1 MFHKAFSPFNQI
13 TISADAIAENY
24 HYFQSTYPQAV
35 FAPVIKSNAY
45 GHGLSEVGPIVD
57 RLHAPYLC
65 VNDMLEAE
73 TLRSLRIKTP
83 ILILGYTD
91 PKSYQTLKKIPH
103 TLTITD
109 ISQLEVLNTYQPG
122 IKVHIKIDTGMNRLG
137 VKLSQIPAF
146 IDVAKNT
153 EAVDFEGIF
162 THLASADEKEGN
174 AQTKQQIDRFKEA
187 LRMFRHYGFLFKWR
201 HVGNTAGA
209 SRIKDPDFNMARLG
223 MGLYGYSPFPV
234 LSRLGKLQ
242 RKALI
247 PALSFTS
254 HLVAI
259 KTLERG
265 ESVGYGATYLATRP
279 AVIGTVP
286 IGYFEGL
293 KRGLSNRGSM
303 LITGVECPIVGRVCM
318 NMAMI
323 DITQVKNPVIGL
335 PVTVVSGNP
344 KHPNTADRLAK
355 TAGTVTH
362 DFLAGL
368 NSSLPRIVKD

>member
-1 MFHKAFSPFNQI
+1 MFHKAFSPSNQI

-146 IDVAKNT
+146 IDVAKNM

-201 HVGNTAGA
+201 HVGHTLEGKHF
-209 SRIKDPDFNMARLG
+209 IGPLG
-223 MGLYGYSPFPV
+223 
-234 LSRLGKLQ
+234 
-242 RKALI
+242 
-247 PALSFTS
+247 FTS
-254 HLVAI
+254 SVQPLAHGLTNQCVAALASLLGYLVELLTGFVV
-259 KTLERG
+259 KVDVE
-265 ESVGYGATYLATRP
+265 VHDC
-279 AVIGTVP
+279 
-286 IGYFEGL
+286 GL
-293 KRGLSNRGSM
+293 
-303 LITGVECPIVGRVCM
+303 LITV
-318 NMAMI
+318 AY
-323 DITQVKNPVIGL
+323 VIRNRREMEGG
-335 PVTVVSGNP
+335 P
-344 KHPNTADRLAK
+344 
-355 TAGTVTH
+355 
-362 DFLAGL
+362 
-368 NSSLPRIVKD
+368 